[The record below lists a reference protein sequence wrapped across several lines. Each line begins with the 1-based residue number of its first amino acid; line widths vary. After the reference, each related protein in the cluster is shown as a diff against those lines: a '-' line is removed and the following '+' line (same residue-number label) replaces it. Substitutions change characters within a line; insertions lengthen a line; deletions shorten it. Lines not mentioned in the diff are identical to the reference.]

1 MRAYKLQDSGL
12 DTFEANQRLGF
23 NDDERD
29 LSIGSRILKKLGIN
43 QIKLLTNNP
52 SKITAFEKSGIKV
65 VKRLPILSKET
76 KENKLY
82 IKTKKD
88 KSGHFFW

>member
-1 MRAYKLQDSGL
+1 MRAYKLQDYGL

-52 SKITAFEKSGIKV
+52 SKIMPFENSGIKV
-65 VKRLPILSKET
+65 MKRLPILSKET
-76 KENKLY
+76 VENKSIY
-82 IKTKKD
+82 QNKKR
-88 KSGHFFW
+88 

>member
-1 MRAYKLQDSGL
+1 MQSQ
-12 DTFEANQRLGF
+12 ANQKLGF

-52 SKITAFEKSGIKV
+52 SKITAFEDSGIKV

-82 IKTKKD
+82 IM
-88 KSGHFFW
+88 HR